1 VFNNACGIE
10 TKAVN
15 MNKRKGIPPSLLDIS
30 QFRDQGLRLLII
42 ENSDVDFECIHN
54 HLRQQGMNCVLQ
66 QVHDLTELK
75 YHLEH
80 DEWHLVISEHI
91 LQGLSSEEAFRL
103 VKKFD
108 LDIPFIIVTSPSAEQ
123 QVAKAMRSG
132 VDDYLLKN
140 NLTRLV
146 PAIESALR
154 TSHEHRSLQTAERT
168 QHELEKR
175 LVSLTDNLAGVV
187 FQIHQNKTQP
197 TSPHLAWIS
206 EGCTRLFGLP
216 QSAFLEDSN
225 LFLELFEPAD
235 SQALIEQLQQPK
247 PEKQV
252 YWEGRLAKQH
262 PDTPT
267 RWFSLT
273 ATGSQHNQHHAW
285 DGVLLEISEQ
295 KHAEEHLRHSQLEF
309 RKINKSQEQSREQ
322 ERQAIAQEIHDDM
335 GASLTQ
341 LKTELA
347 WLKNQLL
354 DHKEYQATLDEM
366 QHLVGD
372 LMHSSQ
378 RIAQNLRPSV
388 LDLGLVAAMQWL
400 VNNFQQRTH
409 MQADFYCNVH
419 EIPLETEEKT
429 ALFRI
434 LQEAL
439 TNIVKHAQATQVEVE
454 LFVSEQNISL
464 EIRDNG
470 KGILP
475 TDTLKPNSFGLQG
488 MQDRVSAIH
497 GWVEI
502 DGAAGHGTTV
512 MVVLPKPSTFGLE
525 EKHD

>member
-1 VFNNACGIE
+1 
-10 TKAVN
+10 
-15 MNKRKGIPPSLLDIS
+15 MNKRQGIPPSLLDIS

-42 ENSDVDFECIHN
+42 ENNDTDFQNIHN
-54 HLRQQGMNCVLQ
+54 HLLQQGMKCLAQ
-66 QVHDLTELK
+66 QIHNLSELK
-75 YHLEH
+75 HHLEH
-80 DEWHLVISEHI
+80 EEWHVVISEHT
-91 LQGLSSEEAFRL
+91 LQGFSSEEAFRL
-103 VKKFD
+103 VKKLD
-108 LDIPFIIVTSPSAEQ
+108 LDIPFIIITHPQAEQ
-123 QVAKAMRSG
+123 QAAKAMRAG
-132 VDDYLLKN
+132 ADDYLLKN

-146 PAIESALR
+146 PAIERALR
-154 TSHEHRSLQTAERT
+154 TTHEHRSLQTAEQT

-175 LVSLTDNLAGVV
+175 FVSLTDNLSGLVL
-187 FQIHQNKTQP
+187 QLQRHHDHPIP
-197 TSPHLAWIS
+197 RLAWIS
-206 EGCTRLFGLP
+206 EGSTRLFGLP
-216 QSAFLEDSN
+216 QNTLLEQSH
-225 LFLELFEPAD
+225 LFFEQFEPED
-235 SQALIEQLQQPK
+235 SQALIDQLQHPGPAQ
-247 PEKQV
+247 QM
-252 YWEGRLAKQH
+252 YWEGRQAKRH

-273 ATGSQHNQHHAW
+273 ATHSQHNQQHAW

-295 KHAEEHLRHSQLEF
+295 KHAEEHLRHSQREF
-309 RKINKSQEQSREQ
+309 RKISKSQEQRREQ

-347 WLKNQLL
+347 WLNKRLA
-354 DHKEYQATLDEM
+354 DTHEYQATLDDM
-366 QHLVGD
+366 QQLVSD
-372 LMHSSQ
+372 LMNCSQ

-388 LDLGLVAAMQWL
+388 LDLGVVAAMQWL

-409 MQADFYCNVH
+409 VQADFYCNVN
-419 EIPLETEEKT
+419 EIQLETEEKT

-475 TDTLKPNSFGLQG
+475 TDALKPSSFGLQG
-488 MQDRVSAIH
+488 MQDRVNAIH

-512 MVVLPKPSTFGLE
+512 MVVLPTPSHLGHE